1 MSETDNAT
9 KAFLIE
15 ADMRDGVKRTY
26 ADLNWY
32 VTHRLTEFETRRQWR
47 HRESQTVYTFNS
59 LGLACTGNGKL
70 VLMVHYVPYGEVGP
84 VFERQYLP
92 FLERFEPVEARTV
105 WEAA

>member
-1 MSETDNAT
+1 MMNTDNET

-15 ADMRDGVKRTY
+15 ADMRDGKKRTY

-32 VTHRLTEFETRRQWR
+32 VSHKLAEFENKRHWR

-59 LGLACTGNGKL
+59 LGLACTGGGQL
-70 VLMVHYVPYGEVGP
+70 VMMVHYVPHGENGP

-92 FLERFEPVEARTV
+92 FLERFEPVEASTV
-105 WEAA
+105 WVAA